1 MYEFYK
7 EPRRLNIKKV
17 VIIAVILIVLLM
29 SLTLFIAHKITTP
42 KKKEDS
48 NPATSST
55 IYDSIDHSISLELP
69 NTFNLNSYNSNL
81 GYLIELHSKEDLS
94 IFVAK
99 EEKIE
104 NKTLAEIIEADKLA
118 FLSNFEGHSNLSD
131 TKELSV
137 QNHLSYTYSFH
148 YLDQNS
154 NQPFYL
160 QVIWL
165 EIEDSLYIFDIEFP
179 LDDLPFN
186 TNIASSVLSSFK
198 VN

>member
-48 NPATSST
+48 NSATSST